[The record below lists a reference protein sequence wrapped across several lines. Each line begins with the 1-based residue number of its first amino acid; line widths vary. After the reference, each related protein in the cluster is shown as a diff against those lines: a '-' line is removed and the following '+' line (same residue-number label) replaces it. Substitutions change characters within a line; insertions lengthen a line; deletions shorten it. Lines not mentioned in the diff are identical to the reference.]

1 MILIVEDF
9 ADTARALC
17 GLLTHKGYPCHWVT
31 NGQEAIAFI
40 RQHSQENPL
49 LVVLDE
55 MMPGMS
61 GMDVL
66 RALREDQKTAHTN
79 VIVYTAG
86 YDSAKRDT
94 AVTLGVAAYLLKG
107 GDVEGTLKT
116 ICEWYERIGGV
127 RSPDAERKSSSPT

>member
-17 GLLTHKGYPCHWVT
+17 GLLSHKGYPCHWVT

-40 RQHSQENPL
+40 RQHRQEDPL

-61 GMDVL
+61 GIDVL
-66 RALREDQKTAHTN
+66 RSLREDQKTATTN

-94 AVTLGVAAYLLKG
+94 AVALGVVAYLLKG

-127 RSPDAERKSSSPT
+127 RSANKSNQDTAR